1 MQDWTYRAKFGEGR
15 AMRMTVAPELLV
27 EEVDV
32 KQQLG
37 DCVLVQHWDV
47 SASEEVLVYERI
59 SKRVP
64 PQVIRREH
72 TRKQLAM

>member
-32 KQQLG
+32 EQEVR
-37 DCVLVQHWDV
+37 DRVLVHHGDV
-47 SASEEVLVYERI
+47 TSREEVL
-59 SKRVP
+59 
-64 PQVIRREH
+64 
-72 TRKQLAM
+72 

>member
-1 MQDWTYRAKFGEGR
+1 MQDWTYRAKYGEGR

-47 SASEEVLVYERI
+47 SASEEVLV
-59 SKRVP
+59 
-64 PQVIRREH
+64 
-72 TRKQLAM
+72 

>member
-32 KQQLG
+32 QEEVG
-37 DCVLVQHWDV
+37 DRVLVHHRYV
-47 SASEEVLVYERI
+47 APCEEVLENAHV
-59 SKRVP
+59 KRNQLVSEMLT
-64 PQVIRREH
+64 RRP
-72 TRKQLAM
+72 